1 MPKRFYRELC
11 MHKLFY
17 FLGINTGVVGATA
30 YVDLAKNIAIDLSK
44 QAKLKHLR
52 HQIKQE
58 VIKDNH
64 FVFNISWTECD
75 NIHKVIEQHGEYMEN
90 FLAAVTTKLVD
101 LVDINLKLQYN
112 VDKDNELSCSDVHVH
127 LQHCRQLMMDY
138 SVSGFE
144 KLLLSVQN
152 LMFAGRTTEHQ
163 PILIT
168 GSPGCGMSSF
178 ISKLCHHGRDIFGKD
193 TILIVRYIGLTPQ
206 SCNGVKLLKQICTQL
221 NCVLQQNID
230 LRSYDI
236 CHLTSYFHGLINR
249 ISKTAKNLV
258 IAIDGID
265 KLQSDLDEPS
275 YHDWL
280 LSKLPPK
287 VHMIMSYQK
296 TEQTNIVIEKLEK
309 KKEFANSIIYFPN
322 WSLQQYSV
330 VLNKKL
336 SKVHRSLNKDQ
347 ESAILNILQHGSAE
361 LITTGVDLACKWT
374 THFNP
379 TVQSLPSSLTE
390 AIHQKMDSLE
400 LNFGLEVIQ
409 AVIRY
414 LSVPEFG
421 ISEMELLDV
430 LSSNRELMKAL
441 DLDNKP
447 ICRFPPYLWIAL
459 KHELGK
465 ILFSLTIFIAE
476 RRVNG
481 KRSSY
486 SLNTGLGALIQ
497 YFDFVSSKK
506 KVKLIKDINL
516 ISTT

>member
-1 MPKRFYRELC
+1 MYVY
-11 MHKLFY
+11 LFI

-44 QAKLKHLR
+44 QAKLKHLK

-90 FLAAVTTKLVD
+90 FLAAVTTKLVA
-101 LVDINLKLQYN
+101 LVDIGLQLQYN
-112 VDKDNELSCSDVHVH
+112 VDKATQPLCSDVHVH
-127 LQHCRQLMMDY
+127 LKHCRQLMMDY
-138 SVSGFE
+138 SVFGFE

-152 LMFAGRTTEHQ
+152 LMFAGRTTDHQ

-178 ISKLCHHGRDIFGKD
+178 ISKLCHHSRDIFGND
-193 TILIVRYIGLTPQ
+193 TILIVRYVGLTPQ
-206 SCNGVKLLKQICTQL
+206 SCNSAKLLKQICTQL

-230 LRSYDI
+230 LRPYDI

-265 KLQSDLDEPS
+265 KLQGDLDEPS

-280 LSKLPPK
+280 LTKLPPK
-287 VHMIMSYQK
+287 VHMIISYHK
-296 TEQTNIVIEKLEK
+296 TEQANIIIEKLEK
-309 KKEFANSIIYFPN
+309 KNYFANSIIYFPN

-330 VLNKKL
+330 VLNNKL
-336 SKVHRSLNKDQ
+336 SKMHRSLNKDQ
-347 ESAILNILQHGSAE
+347 ESAILKILQRGSVE
-361 LITTGVDLACKWT
+361 LISIGVDLACKWT

-379 TVQSLPSSLTE
+379 PGQSLPSSLTE
-390 AIHQKMDSLE
+390 AIHQKMESLE

-409 AVIRY
+409 AVIRH

-430 LSSNRELMKAL
+430 LSSNQELMKAL

-465 ILFSLTIFIAE
+465 NLFLFIIFIAE
-476 RRVNG
+476 RRING

-486 SLNTGLGALIQ
+486 YLHTEHGTLIQ
-497 YFDFVSSKK
+497 YFNFVNSKK
-506 KVKLIKDINL
+506 IVKLIKEIN
-516 ISTT
+516 